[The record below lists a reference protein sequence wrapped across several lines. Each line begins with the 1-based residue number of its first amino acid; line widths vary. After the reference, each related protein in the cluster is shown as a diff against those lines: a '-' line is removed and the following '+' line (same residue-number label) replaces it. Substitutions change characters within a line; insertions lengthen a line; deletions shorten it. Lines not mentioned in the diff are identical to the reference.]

1 MLFNSHEFILL
12 FLPIVLVGY
21 FAAARR
27 GSLVR
32 MSWLL
37 GASLFFYGWWN
48 YRYLGL
54 LVGSILFNFLIGLV
68 LVTTRTRARPSL
80 RLALL
85 IGGIAGNLSL
95 LGYFKYA
102 GFVLENLNRIFE
114 SSWTFPAVM
123 LPLGISFFTFTQI
136 AFLVDAYRREV
147 RDLGF
152 LNFGLFVTYFP
163 HLIAGPILRH
173 QDVMPQF
180 ASPSTGRPH
189 SRAIAAGLA
198 LFSIGLSKKVVIAD
212 SLAPFAQTIFKTAA
226 EGADPT
232 FVEAWV
238 GALAYTFQL
247 YFDFSGYS
255 DMAVGLSWMFGVA
268 LPFNF
273 NSPYQAL
280 NIVDFWRRWHM
291 TLSRFFRDYLYIPM
305 GGSRK
310 GILRRVM
317 SVTVTM
323 VLGGLWHGAS
333 WTFVFWGALHAIYV
347 LVYQGWRS
355 LRALFGWA
363 ETGTTTLSGRAFSRM
378 LTFLA
383 VVVAW
388 VFFRAETWDAG
399 LAMLQGMAG
408 LNGLVLPERWLPK
421 LGTLGERLQGLGI
434 GFQEKTTFTNLR
446 LVLTWI
452 AGLLLVVWFAPNSQQ
467 ILGLSQGE
475 RPSGSLGDVGRVSWW
490 QWRPSWGWA
499 CLIGAVL
506 ALGILNLNKTSEFL
520 YFQF

>member
-12 FLPIVLVGY
+12 FLPLVLVGY

-27 GSLVR
+27 GTRVR
-32 MSWLL
+32 IGWLF

-54 LVGSILFNFLIGLV
+54 LLGSILFNFLIGLF
-68 LVTTRTRARPSL
+68 LVSTHSRARASV
-80 RLALL
+80 RRAAL

-102 GFVLENLNRIFE
+102 GFVLENLNWLFE
-114 SSWTFPAVM
+114 SNVTLDAVI

-136 AFLVDAYRREV
+136 AFLVDAYRNRV

-152 LNFGLFVTYFP
+152 LKYGLFVTYFP

-180 ASPSTGRPH
+180 TLPSSGRPH
-189 SRAIAAGLA
+189 SDAIAAGLA
-198 LFSIGLSKKVVIAD
+198 LFSIGLCKKVVIAD
-212 SLAPFAQTIFKTAA
+212 SLAPFAQVVFGTAA
-226 EGADPT
+226 EGPGLT

-280 NIVDFWRRWHM
+280 NIVDFWRRWHI
-291 TLSRFFRDYLYIPM
+291 TLSRFFRDYLYIPL
-305 GGSRK
+305 GGNRR
-310 GILRRVM
+310 GAVRRVVNVM
-317 SVTVTM
+317 VTM
-323 VLGGLWHGAS
+323 VLGGLWHGAN
-333 WTFVFWGALHAIYV
+333 WTFVFWGALHGIYV
-347 LVYQGWRS
+347 LAYQGWRAF
-355 LRALFGWA
+355 RAMLGWA
-363 ETGTTTLSGRAFSRM
+363 ETGATTVTGRAFGRL

-421 LGTLGERLQGLGI
+421 LGALGEWLQDLGV
-434 GFQEKTTFTNLR
+434 GFQEKSTFTNLR

-452 AGLLLVVWFAPNSQQ
+452 ACLLLVVWFAPNSQQ
-467 ILGLSQGE
+467 IVGLDQEGRLSVSS
-475 RPSGSLGDVGRVSWW
+475 RDVARAVRWRR
-490 QWRPSWGWA
+490 RPSWGWA

-506 ALGILNLNKTSEFL
+506 AFGILNLNRTSEFL